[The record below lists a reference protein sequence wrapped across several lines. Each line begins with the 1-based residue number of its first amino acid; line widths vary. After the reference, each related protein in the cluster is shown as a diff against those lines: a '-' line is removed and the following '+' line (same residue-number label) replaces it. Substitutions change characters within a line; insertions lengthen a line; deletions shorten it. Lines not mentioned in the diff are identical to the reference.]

1 MNPKPPQQSKQ
12 PADIAGRLQEPMD
25 PAALAPHWA
34 DTLATDAGRTPDF
47 LQAETIVELRRA
59 SGLPPA
65 ADAPLL
71 ETARRI
77 AGNPDLRL
85 LARHCYRLLYEYADF
100 TGFGGWPSFQNV
112 LGENAGVFYLLIL
125 LAAAPLIRT
134 QHRRRNIPEEITC
147 ATCNRRD
154 AVERYRAT
162 HQGRWGADRRSLYW
176 TRFYSNGDLYR
187 LGRMEYMLR
196 RFKGLVEVYRHARTG
211 ATVAFA
217 PDGALYDAQGLAVKP
232 ADGAAPPT
240 GTWTARLAIGG
251 EHIQGC
257 PILPQ
262 GFAVPEQIRLPAAA
276 WRRALGKDDW
286 TMDMH
291 IPPGGGMT
299 LELCGASMRQAA
311 DFFPR
316 YFPDRPAA
324 SITCASWIFNTHL
337 DGIFAPEANLV
348 RFQRELYLYPVP
360 STGQDGLVFIFGQD
374 DPRPDTAPRDTR
386 LQRAILDFLAKGN
399 RWRNGGMFFL
409 AADLPHFGQ
418 GWYRGPGRAAE
429 LKGWH

>member
-1 MNPKPPQQSKQ
+1 MQLQ
-12 PADIAGRLQEPMD
+12 DIAGRLSESVN

-34 DTLATDAGRTPDF
+34 DTLAVDGSRPPDF
-47 LQAETIVELRRA
+47 LRAATIVALRQA

-71 ETARRI
+71 ATARRI

-85 LARHCYRLLYEYADF
+85 LARHCHRLLYEHADYNRF
-100 TGFGGWPSFQNV
+100 SAWPSFQTA

-134 QHRRRNIPEEITC
+134 QHRRRNIPEEITR
-147 ATCNRRD
+147 ATCDRRD

-176 TRFYSNGDLYR
+176 TRFYTNGDLYR

-232 ADGAAPPT
+232 ADGAAPPP
-240 GTWTARLAIGG
+240 GTWTARLTIAGG
-251 EHIQGC
+251 HIQGH
-257 PILPQ
+257 PILPE
-262 GFAVPEQIRLPAAA
+262 GAAMPRQIRLPAEA

-291 IPPGGGMT
+291 IPPGGGMI
-299 LELCGASMRQAA
+299 LEICRASMRQAA

-324 SITCASWIFNTHL
+324 SITCASWIFNTQL

-360 STGQDGLVFIFGQD
+360 STGRDGLVFIFGQD
-374 DPRPDTAPRDTR
+374 DPRPDTAPRETR
-386 LQRAILDFLAKGN
+386 LQRAILDFLAQGN

-418 GWYRGPGRAAE
+418 SWYRGPGRAAE
-429 LKGWH
+429 LQGLL

>member
-134 QHRRRNIPEEITC
+134 QHRRRNIPEEITR
-147 ATCNRRD
+147 ATCDRRD

-162 HQGRWGADRRSLYW
+162 HQAAGAPIAAVCIGPGF
-176 TRFYSNGDLYR
+176 TP
-187 LGRMEYMLR
+187 
-196 RFKGLVEVYRHARTG
+196 T
-211 ATVAFA
+211 ATCTDWAA
-217 PDGALYDAQGLAVKP
+217 CGIH
-232 ADGAAPPT
+232 AAP
-240 GTWTARLAIGG
+240 
-251 EHIQGC
+251 
-257 PILPQ
+257 
-262 GFAVPEQIRLPAAA
+262 
-276 WRRALGKDDW
+276 
-286 TMDMH
+286 
-291 IPPGGGMT
+291 
-299 LELCGASMRQAA
+299 
-311 DFFPR
+311 
-316 YFPDRPAA
+316 
-324 SITCASWIFNTHL
+324 
-337 DGIFAPEANLV
+337 
-348 RFQRELYLYPVP
+348 FQ
-360 STGQDGLVFIFGQD
+360 
-374 DPRPDTAPRDTR
+374 
-386 LQRAILDFLAKGN
+386 
-399 RWRNGGMFFL
+399 
-409 AADLPHFGQ
+409 
-418 GWYRGPGRAAE
+418 GPGRSLPPRADRFTCRILRRMARCTTRQ
-429 LKGWH
+429 GWR